1 MFKNSTDITV
11 LLGILIIS
19 LYILLRHVI
28 VSRADGIPP
37 GPTFRLPVVG
47 NLYAVEPDMRKFLR
61 SYRKMYGDI
70 YSLYL
75 GNKLVIVIAG
85 YERIKEAFVKNADVF
100 SNRPK
105 GDIIKKLSKGL
116 GKHSN
121 DEYTMLFV
129 VCYFFFFKI
138 IFFFEKIFQEYH
150 RVSNNLDPDQ
160 ARRFGP
166 DLGANCLQRL

>member
-1 MFKNSTDITV
+1 MTYMFENSTDITV

-70 YSLYL
+70 YSLYF

-116 GKHSN
+116 GKHSAFCRL
-121 DEYTMLFV
+121 LFFSKLTFRKNSFMNSI
-129 VCYFFFFKI
+129 VCQI
-138 IFFFEKIFQEYH
+138 IWMQT
-150 RVSNNLDPDQ
+150 RPDVSGLIWV
-160 ARRFGP
+160 
-166 DLGANCLQRL
+166 